1 MFASMSFFNSDIVQN
16 EMKMIQE
23 IQEKIYSQVWA
34 FPAMNH
40 DDKVKHV
47 AELKELLNKQQIL
60 YARLSLSDD
69 PDAKKMKENIDA
81 SAKECGFPQTVD
93 MGNVFTNMFN
103 AVDAMEKQ
111 LKKRS

>member
-1 MFASMSFFNSDIVQN
+1 MSFFNSDIVQN

-47 AELKELLNKQQIL
+47 AILKDLLNKQQIL

-69 PDAKKMKENIDA
+69 PEAKIMKKNIDEN
-81 SAKECGFPQTVD
+81 AKECGFPQSVD
-93 MGNVFTNMFN
+93 IGNVFTNMFN
-103 AVDAMEKQ
+103 AVAAMEKQ
-111 LKKRS
+111 LKKES